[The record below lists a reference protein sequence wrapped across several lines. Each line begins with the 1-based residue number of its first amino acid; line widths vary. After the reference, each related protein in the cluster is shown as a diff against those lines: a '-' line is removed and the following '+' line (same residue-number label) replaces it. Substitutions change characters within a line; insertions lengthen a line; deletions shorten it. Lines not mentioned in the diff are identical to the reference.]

1 MGLEMEELATVL
13 PMEAAASAAREQGV
27 EIYPLSRYYFGAKDA
42 PRAVETPADRAL
54 RLKANF
60 AAHGLRTS
68 VHGVLLVLPAFF
80 SISAVQFPTVELF
93 DHPHVLLLQVRNSSF
108 VLPGGRLRPGEEDV
122 QGLKRKLSSKLSVV
136 SDGEGATGDVD
147 DWQVGECIGMW
158 WRSEFGAVPFPYM
171 PPSFRTPK
179 CLNSLCC
186 FKECIKLF
194 LIRLPMSRRFVVP
207 RNMKLLAVPLSQI
220 HGNAQVYG
228 PIISGIPNLLSKFSF
243 NVITD

>member
-68 VHGVLLVLPAFF
+68 VHGVLL
-80 SISAVQFPTVELF
+80 VELF

-179 CLNSLCC
+179 
-186 FKECIKLF
+186 ECIKLF

>member
-1 MGLEMEELATVL
+1 MGLEMEIA
-13 PMEAAASAAREQGV
+13 PAAVPSAAVAAAREQGV
-27 EIYPLSRYYFGAKDA
+27 EIYPLSCYYFGAKDA
-42 PRAVETPADRAL
+42 AGVPRAVETAADRAL

-68 VHGVLLVLPAFF
+68 VHGVLL
-80 SISAVQFPTVELF
+80 VELF

-136 SDGEGATGDVD
+136 DDLGDAEDED

-158 WRSEFGAVPFPYM
+158 WRSEFEAIPFPYM
-171 PPSFRTPK
+171 PPNFRSP
-179 CLNSLCC
+179 
-186 FKECIKLF
+186 KECIKLF
-194 LIRLPMSRRFVVP
+194 LIRLPMSRQFIVP

-220 HGNAQVYG
+220 HNNAQVYG
-228 PIISGIPNLLSKFSF
+228 PIISGIPNLLPKFSL
-243 NVITD
+243 NVISD